1 MITEI
6 TLKLA
11 TIPEKQNVAVAT
23 FPSIREAAATASKI
37 MRTGI
42 QIAALEMMDETQ
54 MMVINK
60 NGGAGGRL
68 WEEKPTLLFKFSGTP
83 RAIEEDV
90 ERVRTIS
97 SQHGGANFEFAKSEE
112 EMNSLWAARKES
124 LWAMLAVRP
133 EGTQI
138 WSTDVAV
145 PLSRMAEIID
155 LSKKESGQLGL
166 FSSVLGHVGDGNFH
180 QAVMYN
186 PDDPE
191 QKQSVR
197 DCVLAMVHRAVEM
210 EGTVSG
216 EHGIGLGKKECLL
229 EELGPETVGVMRT
242 LKRSLDP
249 Q

>member
-11 TIPEKQNVAVAT
+11 TIPEKQSVAVAT

-60 NGGAGGRL
+60 NGGAGVYWL
-68 WEEKPTLLFKFSGTP
+68 TSP
-83 RAIEEDV
+83 
-90 ERVRTIS
+90 
-97 SQHGGANFEFAKSEE
+97 
-112 EMNSLWAARKES
+112 
-124 LWAMLAVRP
+124 
-133 EGTQI
+133 
-138 WSTDVAV
+138 
-145 PLSRMAEIID
+145 D

-166 FSSVLGHVGDGNFH
+166 FLSVLGHVGDGNFH

-186 PDDPE
+186 PNDPE

-210 EGTVSG
+210 EGTVSVSNLIVK
-216 EHGIGLGKKECLL
+216 HLRISFRIQQ
-229 EELGPETVGVMRT
+229 VG
-242 LKRSLDP
+242 
-249 Q
+249 